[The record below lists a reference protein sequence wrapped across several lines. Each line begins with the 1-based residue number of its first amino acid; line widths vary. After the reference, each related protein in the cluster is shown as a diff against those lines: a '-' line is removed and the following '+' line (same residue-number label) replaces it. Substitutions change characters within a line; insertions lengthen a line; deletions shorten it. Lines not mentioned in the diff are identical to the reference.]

1 MRLLL
6 RMRRR
11 PRRVAVAAL
20 VALTAAAGGTAFATS
35 LTVTPAKL
43 GGWHAAAGCTPGTV
57 TLSASDDATIDQ
69 GSPNSNFGAS
79 TDLKVKAPLL
89 GALGINLG
97 GERYTLAR
105 FTLPSL
111 QLCSVTLAKLR
122 LYATSPTSG
131 RNLEADR
138 VTQTWAEGTVTWN
151 TKPSVTTTGAVTITS
166 GSGTGYREWTVTSM
180 VTAMY
185 PPGSNFGFLVSDSS
199 GLSLLAP
206 EQIYNSDEAAANKP
220 QLVVTY
226 G

>member
-1 MRLLL
+1 MSRGRLRL
-6 RMRRR
+6 
-11 PRRVAVAAL
+11 VAAL
-20 VALTAAAGGTAFATS
+20 VALTAVAGGTAYAAS
-35 LTVTPAKL
+35 LTAITPAKL
-43 GGWHAAAGCTPGTV
+43 TGWHSAAGCTPQTV

-69 GSPNSNFGAS
+69 GSPNANFGSS

-97 GERYTLAR
+97 GDRHTLAR

-111 QLCSVTLAKLR
+111 QLCAVTLAKLR
-122 LYATSPTSG
+122 LFATSAASG

-138 VTQTWAEGTVTWN
+138 VTQSWAEGTVTWN
-151 TKPSVTTTGAVTITS
+151 NAPSATATGAVTIAS
-166 GSGTGYREWTVTSM
+166 GSGTGYREWTVTSL

-185 PPGSNFGFLVSDSS
+185 PPGNNYGFLVSDTS

-206 EQIYNSDEAAANKP
+206 EQIYSSDEAATNKP

>member
-1 MRLLL
+1 MSRARLRL
-6 RMRRR
+6 
-11 PRRVAVAAL
+11 VAVLIALAA
-20 VALTAAAGGTAFATS
+20 VAGGTAYAAS
-35 LTVTPAKL
+35 LTSITSTKL
-43 GGWHAAAGCTPGTV
+43 TGWHSAAACTPQTV
-57 TLSASDDATIDQ
+57 TLSASDDATVDQ
-69 GSPNSNFGAS
+69 GSANTNFGSA

-89 GALGINLG
+89 GALGVNLG

-105 FTLPSL
+105 FTLPAL

-122 LYATSPTSG
+122 LFATSATSG

-151 TKPSVTTTGAVTITS
+151 NKPSATSTGAVTITS
-166 GSGTGYREWTVTSM
+166 GSGTGYREWTVTSL

-185 PPGSNFGFLVSDSS
+185 APGSNFGFLVSDSS

>member
-1 MRLLL
+1 MSRRARRLLFAL
-6 RMRRR
+6 
-11 PRRVAVAAL
+11 AAL
-20 VALTAAAGGTAFATS
+20 IAVSGATAYAASLTAIST
-35 LTVTPAKL
+35 AKL
-43 GGWHAAAGCTPGTV
+43 TGWHSAAGCTPQTV

-69 GSPNSNFGAS
+69 GSPATNFGSS

-97 GERYTLAR
+97 GERYTLVR

-122 LYATSPTSG
+122 LFATSATSG

-138 VTQTWAEGTVTWN
+138 VTQAWAEGTVTWTN
-151 TKPSVTTTGAVTITS
+151 APLVTSTGAVTIAS
-166 GSGTGYREWTVTSM
+166 GSGTGYREWTVTSL
-180 VTAMY
+180 VTAQY
-185 PPGSNFGFLVSDSS
+185 PPGNSYGFLVSDSS

>member
-1 MRLLL
+1 MSRRLRL
-6 RMRRR
+6 
-11 PRRVAVAAL
+11 VAAL
-20 VALTAAAGGTAFATS
+20 IALTAVAGGTAYAAS
-35 LTVTPAKL
+35 LTSISSAKL
-43 GGWHAAAGCTPGTV
+43 TGWHSAAGCTPQTV
-57 TLSASDDATIDQ
+57 TLAAGDDATIDQ
-69 GSPNSNFGAS
+69 GSANTNAGSA

-105 FTLPSL
+105 FTLPAL

-122 LYATSPTSG
+122 LFATSAASG
-131 RNLEADR
+131 RSLEADR

-151 TKPSVTTTGAVTITS
+151 TRPSVTSTGAVTITS
-166 GSGTGYREWTVTSM
+166 GSGTGYREWTVTSL

-185 PPGSNFGFLVSDSS
+185 PPGSNFGFLVNDSS

-206 EQIYNSDEAAANKP
+206 EQIYSSDEAAANKP

>member
-1 MRLLL
+1 ML
-6 RMRRR
+6 RSGRGRRR
-11 PRRVAVAAL
+11 LVVAAL
-20 VALTAAAGGTAFATS
+20 VALTAVAAGTAFATS
-35 LTVTPAKL
+35 LTVTSAKL
-43 GGWHAAAGCTPGTV
+43 TGWHSAAGCTPSTV
-57 TLSASDDATIDQ
+57 TLSASDDATVDQ
-69 GSPNSNFGAS
+69 GSANSNFGTS
-79 TDLKVKAPLL
+79 TDLKVRAPLL

-97 GERYTLAR
+97 GERHTLVR
-105 FTLPSL
+105 FTLPSP

-122 LYATSPTSG
+122 LFATSATSG

-151 TKPSVTTTGAVTITS
+151 NAPSATTSGAVTIAS
-166 GSGTGYREWTVTSM
+166 GSGTGYREWTVTSL

-206 EQIYNSDEAAANKP
+206 EQIYSSDEAAANKP
-220 QLVVTY
+220 QLVVTF

>member
-1 MRLLL
+1 MSRAWRRL
-6 RMRRR
+6 
-11 PRRVAVAAL
+11 VAAL
-20 VALTAAAGGTAFATS
+20 IALTAAAGGTAYAAS
-35 LTVTPAKL
+35 LTSITSAKVT
-43 GGWHAAAGCTPGTV
+43 GWHSTAGCTPQTV

-69 GSPNSNFGAS
+69 GSANTNFGSS

-97 GERYTLAR
+97 GERHTLVR

-122 LYATSPTSG
+122 LFANSATSG
-131 RNLEADR
+131 RSLEADR

-151 TKPSVTTTGAVTITS
+151 NQPSVTTTGAVTITS
-166 GSGTGYREWTVTSM
+166 GSGTGYREWTVTSL

-185 PPGSNFGFLVSDSS
+185 PPGSSFGFVVSDSS